1 MKMRRCF
8 TDPHYWKNPA
18 LRRSREQSHENDVW
32 YYTDQ
37 NGTLHLTIAPIRARA
52 RKVVPVEQI
61 PAPRK
66 RWVDTKKEDK
76 TVAATQ
82 IDVLLES
89 QENLAEN
96 DRDRSPRRASESKE
110 KPKAKK
116 VLDPD
121 KVFIAQNPNWTFE
134 NHGGQGD
141 CAFRCA
147 AFSIAKQQNKTLSSD
162 ALIREA
168 SRLRVLATGH
178 LTSHKAKFEPFW
190 APDPDEEKLFR
201 ANLEV
206 PTEYADYV
214 LAASQRGYYADD
226 LLLTALADRLNTAI
240 IVFAW
245 STTRQIW
252 ERSVVSSHF
261 ERGVATPGKKGFKP
275 IHHHDVERP
284 PLSLT
289 LPMS

>member
-1 MKMRRCF
+1 MIVIG
-8 TDPHYWKNPA
+8 HLAGQVNP
-18 LRRSREQSHENDVW
+18 
-32 YYTDQ
+32 
-37 NGTLHLTIAPIRARA
+37 
-52 RKVVPVEQI
+52 
-61 PAPRK
+61 
-66 RWVDTKKEDK
+66 KK
-76 TVAATQ
+76 
-82 IDVLLES
+82 
-89 QENLAEN
+89 
-96 DRDRSPRRASESKE
+96 SPR
-110 KPKAKK
+110 PKAKK

-147 AFSIAKQQNKTLSSD
+147 AFSIAKQQDKTLSSD

-226 LLLTALADRLNTAI
+226 LLLTALADRLNTPI

-252 ERSVVSSHF
+252 ERSVVSYHF
-261 ERGVATPGKKGFKP
+261 EQGVATPGQKGFKP
-275 IHHHDVERP
+275 IIMMLNDHHCR
-284 PLSLT
+284 SLCPFDDGENIPT
-289 LPMS
+289 AWLEQTEQKPR